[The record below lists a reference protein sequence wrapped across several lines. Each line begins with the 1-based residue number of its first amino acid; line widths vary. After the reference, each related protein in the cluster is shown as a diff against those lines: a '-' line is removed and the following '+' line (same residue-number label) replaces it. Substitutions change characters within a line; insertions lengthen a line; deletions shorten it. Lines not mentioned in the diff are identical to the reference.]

1 MKTPFASVSIVD
13 FEQVNVSWVTCKKVL
28 LGMPIEFGITL
39 Q

>member
-1 MKTPFASVSIVD
+1 MKTPFASASIVD

-28 LGMPIEFGITL
+28 LGMSIEFGITL